1 MAIAL
6 AIGVCA
12 PQAKAESVIG
22 EIKTFAFGYC
32 PADSVGARGGTL
44 SINTHTS
51 MYAVIGN
58 TFGAG
63 PDAMSFKVPDLAG
76 RAMIGVSETTALGAK
91 AGAATVGLTFD
102 QLPIAEGRKA
112 AHGDG
117 GAATTTTVFGMDKEP
132 NVTAV
137 STMPPYLALTQCVVI
152 DGVFPP
158 AP

>member
-1 MAIAL
+1 
-6 AIGVCA
+6 
-12 PQAKAESVIG
+12 
-22 EIKTFAFGYC
+22 
-32 PADSVGARGGTL
+32 
-44 SINTHTS
+44 

-63 PDAMSFKVPDLAG
+63 PNAMSFKLPDLAG
-76 RAMIGVSETTALGAK
+76 RAMMGDSETTVVGAK

-117 GAATTTTVFGMDKEP
+117 GAATTRVVFGVAQEP

-137 STMPPYLALTQCVVI
+137 STMPPYLALTQCVVT
-152 DGVFPP
+152 DGAFPS